1 MMVLLMNT
9 GLKNDQE
16 LSDLRRVARLF
27 RGHRLFAALQTALSL
42 LVGFLEAAIL
52 TLFARLALLTVEPS
66 QSAVYVPGV
75 GQRASSYALGV
86 LLFLIVVRFIVGLTA
101 TWTGSKLQF
110 RLTRSFREKAIEIYA
125 KASWTDQSQLDEG
138 ALQQLIV
145 TVPNG
150 IGGRLS
156 GLLNHFGQFC
166 IMLAMLSYAL
176 LTDAKLTTL
185 LILVIGLS
193 TFAFKPLRKMIRH
206 RSARALAEQRLL
218 SHSASELSGLKF
230 EIQAFGIGSRI
241 VEPLLRAVDRE
252 ARLQESA
259 SRLRGSVVPI
269 FTSLLYL
276 AVTLGLLILAGSE
289 PENFERT
296 GPILLVVL
304 RSLSY
309 GVALQQAA
317 TGIASIIPS
326 LDFVERSAIDLQ
338 RSPIEWGDRAFD
350 GYKTLE
356 FSDVSYEYPNSH
368 DAAVKNVTIVLQ
380 TGGKIG
386 IVGPSGG
393 GKSTLVK
400 LALGMIE
407 PTSGQV
413 LINGRSVQEFN
424 RMDVARRVAVVPQSA
439 AVLRGSIAH
448 NLTLFRKEISE
459 RDMWNALRIADLEQE
474 IRSLPDGLRTMIG
487 TGHRQL
493 SGGQQQRLAI
503 ARAFAGKPELVVMDE
518 PTSSVDAVSEAL
530 ISKAIDNLPVGVTVL
545 IVSHRMRIL
554 EGCDQLI
561 VIEAGT
567 ISASGAPAEIL
578 SESAYAQALDLK

>member
-1 MMVLLMNT
+1 MNR
-9 GLKNDQE
+9 GRKNIRQR
-16 LSDLRRVARLF
+16 SDLRRVTGLLI
-27 RGHRLFAALQTALSL
+27 GHRLYAALQTALSL
-42 LVGFLEAAIL
+42 LEGFLEAAIL
-52 TLFARLALLTVEPS
+52 TLFARVALLTVQPGES
-66 QSAVYVPGV
+66 VVYVPGV
-75 GQRASSYALGV
+75 GPRAPSFALGV
-86 LLFLIVVRFIVGLTA
+86 LVLLIVVRFIVGLTA
-101 TWTGSKLQF
+101 IWSGTKLQF
-110 RLTRSFREKAIEIYA
+110 SLIRSFRQEAIRIYS
-125 KASWTDQSQLDEG
+125 KASWTDQNQLDEG
-138 ALQQLIV
+138 ALQQLVV
-145 TVPNG
+145 TLPNG
-150 IGGRLS
+150 LGGQLS
-156 GLLNHFGQFC
+156 GLLNNLSQFC
-166 IMLAMLSYAL
+166 IMIAMLSYAL
-176 LTDAKLTTL
+176 LTDAKLTIL
-185 LILVIGLS
+185 LILVIGIS
-193 TFAFKPLRKMIRH
+193 TFAFKPLRKIIRQ
-206 RSARALAEQRLL
+206 RSAKALAEQRLL

-230 EIQAFGIGSRI
+230 EIQSFGIGSRI
-241 VEPLLRAVDRE
+241 VDPMLRTVDRE
-252 ARLQESA
+252 SWLQESA

-269 FTSLLYL
+269 FTSILYL

-317 TGIASIIPS
+317 SGIASIIPS
-326 LDFVERSAIDLQ
+326 LDFFERSASDLQ
-338 RSPIEWGDRAFD
+338 ASPIEWGDHTFH
-350 GYKTLE
+350 GYETLE
-356 FSDVSYEYPNSH
+356 FKDVSYEYPNSH
-368 DAAVKNVTIVLQ
+368 DSAVRNVTIALQ

-400 LALGMIE
+400 LALGIIQ

-424 RMDVARRVAVVPQSA
+424 RMNVARKVAVVPQSA
-439 AVLRGSIAH
+439 TVMRGSIAH
-448 NLTLFRKEISE
+448 NLTLFRDEISE
-459 RDMWNALRIADLEQE
+459 DDMWNALRVADLEQE
-474 IRSLPDGLRTMIG
+474 IRQLPDGLETVIG
-487 TGHRQL
+487 TGYRQL

-518 PTSSVDAVSEAL
+518 PTSSVDAVSEAS
-530 ISKAIDNLPVGVTVL
+530 ISKAIDNLPAGVTVL

-561 VIEAGT
+561 VIEDGT